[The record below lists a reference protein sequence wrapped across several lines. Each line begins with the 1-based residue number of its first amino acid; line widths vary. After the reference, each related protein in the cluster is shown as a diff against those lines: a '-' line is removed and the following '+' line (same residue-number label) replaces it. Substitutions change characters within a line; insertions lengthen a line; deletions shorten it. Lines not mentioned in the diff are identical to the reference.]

1 MFLHQRIEVLI
12 GLLQRASIVWSAK
25 QAANAVGV
33 EALTQPFGKR
43 LRQAFQDLADAKPC
57 VNNPR
62 IVSIVPSP
70 PPYMRICAPER
81 ALPIALA

>member
-43 LRQAFQDLADAKPC
+43 LR
-57 VNNPR
+57 
-62 IVSIVPSP
+62 
-70 PPYMRICAPER
+70 
-81 ALPIALA
+81 